1 MLGMTSGQHRSHKRS
16 VGYPMYG
23 KVTDGQSG
31 HEIEH
36 HDLGGKVMLPAFLD
50 GHTHLVITGMGF
62 AKLDVRGMSLAELQ
76 KALRVYRD
84 ANSDAKVLLCKGFRP
99 NELDVEPDRK
109 YLDEIVSDIPL
120 FIDTSSIHGCWV
132 NSAGLKAIGVDES
145 TVCPE
150 GGEIVKDKD
159 GRVTGFLH
167 ETAFHN
173 IVWPYLGR
181 TLDLED
187 RVMAIEKMCQAYLA
201 AGTVGAVEMALFPED
216 LAALEECYKRNG
228 GKLPIRLACHW
239 LVSPD
244 GTEEDRLNRVRAAEG
259 HKHRL
264 KAMEPWLK
272 VVGIKVLG
280 DGIVDT

>member
-1 MLGMTSGQHRSHKRS
+1 
-16 VGYPMYG
+16 
-23 KVTDGQSG
+23 
-31 HEIEH
+31 
-36 HDLGGKVMLPAFLD
+36 MLPAFLD
-50 GHTHLVITGMGF
+50 GHTHLVISGMCF
-62 AKLDVRGMSLAELQ
+62 TKLDVRGMSVSEIQ
-76 KALRVYRD
+76 QALRAFRQ
-84 ANSDAKVLLCKGFRP
+84 ANPEAKVLLCKGLRP
-99 NELDVEPDRK
+99 DELDMAPDRK
-109 YLDEIVSDIPL
+109 YLDEVVSDIPV

-145 TVCPE
+145 TPTPE
-150 GGEIVKDKD
+150 GGEIVKDSE

-181 TLDLED
+181 TLDIED
-187 RVMAIEKMCQAYLA
+187 RVSAIEKMCEAYLA

-216 LAALEECYKRNG
+216 LTALEECYHRNG

-244 GTEEDRLNRVRAAEG
+244 GTEEDRLNRVRQAEG
-259 HKHRL
+259 HKRRL
-264 KAMEPWLK
+264 AGMAPWLK
-272 VVGIKVLG
+272 IVGIKVLG

>member
-1 MLGMTSGQHRSHKRS
+1 MT
-16 VGYPMYG
+16 
-23 KVTDGQSG
+23 DEQSG

-36 HDLGGKVMLPAFLD
+36 HDLGGKVLLPAFLD

-76 KALRVYRD
+76 KALPIYRD
-84 ANSDAKVLLCKGFRP
+84 ANPDAKVLLCKGFRP

-145 TVCPE
+145 TLCPE

-181 TLDLED
+181 TLDIED

-228 GKLPIRLACHW
+228 GQLPIRLACHW
-239 LVSPD
+239 LISPD
-244 GTEEDRLNRVRAAEG
+244 GTEEDRMNMVRAAEG

-264 KAMEPWLK
+264 KEMEPWLK

>member
-1 MLGMTSGQHRSHKRS
+1 MF
-16 VGYPMYG
+16 G
-23 KVTDGQSG
+23 KV
-31 HEIEH
+31 
-36 HDLGGKVMLPAFLD
+36 VLPAFLD

-62 AKLDVRGMSLAELQ
+62 AKLDVRGMKLDELQ
-76 KALRVYRD
+76 SALKRFRQAD
-84 ANSDAKVLLCKGFRP
+84 PNTKVLLCKGFRP
-99 NELDVEPDRK
+99 DELDVVPDRK
-109 YLDEIVSDIPL
+109 YLDEVVGDIPV

-132 NSAGLKAIGVDES
+132 NSAGLKAIGVDEN

-150 GGEIVKDKD
+150 GGEIVKEAD

-181 TLDLED
+181 TLDIED
-187 RVMAIEKMCQAYLA
+187 RVQAIERMCQAYLA

-216 LAALEECYKRNG
+216 LAALEECYRRNG

-244 GTEEDRLNRVRAAEG
+244 GTEEDRLNRVREAEG
-259 HKHRL
+259 HKRRL
-264 KAMEPWLK
+264 ASMAPWLK

-280 DGIVDT
+280 DGIVDTYV